1 MTMLGVGVL
10 DHRLNPTIEQVET
23 QARVAEAAGARW
35 LTISD
40 NSTWRDTWILT
51 AAAAGV
57 TDEILLGPG
66 VTNPYLRHPFH
77 TAAALATIHELSG
90 NRAMLGVGAGGSAL
104 SASADISRR
113 DAPTRVAEL
122 IELVRRAASGGPL
135 DPVSGLSLDR
145 GDGFEMAATPVMVA
159 GRKDEMLRCAGA
171 HADWAL
177 MWRIPMSDLER
188 VSGLI
193 REGASTAGRTAGP
206 EMVWCPLVAWDER
219 IRPHLRMATVFSALE
234 SPPDLFRRW
243 GLSVDTRQEIK
254 SVVMRHGIAAAASLV
269 PDSVA
274 DDVIL
279 PDADPA
285 SVAEMAKAVGATAIA
300 VRNFE
305 TDALQEGVN
314 WARDV
319 TAML

>member
-1 MTMLGVGVL
+1 MLGVGVL
-10 DHRLNPTIEQVET
+10 DHRLNPTMEQVET
-23 QARVAEAAGARW
+23 QARIAEAAGAGW

-51 AAAAGV
+51 AAAARV

-104 SASADISRR
+104 SASADVSRR
-113 DAPTRVAEL
+113 DAPARVAEL
-122 IELVRRAASGGPL
+122 IDLVRRVASGGPL
-135 DPVSGLSLDR
+135 DPASGLSLDS
-145 GDGFEMAATPVMVA
+145 GDGFEMATTPVMVA

-171 HADWAL
+171 HGDWAL

-188 VSGLI
+188 VSGVI
-193 REGASTAGRTAGP
+193 RDAAAAEERTSGP
-206 EMVWCPLVAWDER
+206 EIVWCPLVAWDER

-234 SPPDLFRRW
+234 SPPELFRRW
-243 GLSVDTRQEIK
+243 GLTAETRQEIK
-254 SVVMRHGIAAAASLV
+254 SVVMGHDIAAAASLV
-269 PDSVA
+269 PDSVV
-274 DDVIL
+274 DDVVL
-279 PDADPA
+279 SDADPA
-285 SVAEMAKAVGATAIA
+285 SVAEIARSVGATSIA
-300 VRNFE
+300 VRNFD
-305 TDALQEGVN
+305 TAALDEGVK

-319 TAML
+319 AAMI